1 MGGEGSINR
10 KLAYL
15 ARGLTL
21 ARILAIPIF
30 VWALLRIDSDPDGRW
45 RVLLIGAYVY
55 AILSDLIDGPLA
67 RRAGAKSYFW
77 GQVDAISDVAFNAA
91 ALTTAAWVGRIG
103 PWAALG
109 VLALGAQFLWR
120 CRGEHGSADE
130 SLPED
135 AAGKWAGVFFYA
147 LVGVVVCEAGLSWDW
162 LAPILPW
169 LGRLVFLYAL
179 YLLIRNARSPRGTLW
194 GC

>member
-1 MGGEGSINR
+1 MAGEGSINW
-10 KLAYL
+10 KISYL

-21 ARILAIPIF
+21 ARILAIPPF
-30 VWALLRIDSDPDGRW
+30 FWALLRIDSVPDLGW
-45 RVLLIGAYVY
+45 RVLLIAAYAY

-77 GQVDAISDVAFNAA
+77 GQVDAFSDVVFNVA
-91 ALTTAAWVGRIG
+91 ALSAAAWVGRIG

-120 CRGEHGSADE
+120 CMRGAGNTDD

-147 LVGVVVCEAGLSWDW
+147 LVGVVVCEAGFSWEW
-162 LAPILPW
+162 LAPVLPW

-179 YLLIRNARSPRGTLW
+179 YLLIRNARSPRSSL
-194 GC
+194 

>member
-1 MGGEGSINR
+1 MGGEGSINH

-21 ARILAIPIF
+21 ARILAIPLF
-30 VWALLRIDSDPDGRW
+30 VWALYCIDSAPDLMW
-45 RVLLIGAYVY
+45 RILLIAVYVY
-55 AILSDLIDGPLA
+55 AILSDLLDGPLA
-67 RRAGAKSYFW
+67 RRANARSYFW

-91 ALTTAAWVGRIG
+91 ALAAAAWAGRVG

-120 CRGEHGSADE
+120 CMRGAGNTDD

-135 AAGKWAGVFFYA
+135 AAGKWAGVLFYA
-147 LVGVVVCEAGLSWDW
+147 LVGVVVCEAGLSWEW
-162 LAPILPW
+162 LAPVLPW
-169 LGRLVFLYAL
+169 LGNLVFLYAL
-179 YLLIRNARSPRGTLW
+179 YLLIRNARSPQNSL
-194 GC
+194 

>member
-1 MGGEGSINR
+1 MGGEGSINH

-21 ARILAIPIF
+21 ARILAIPPF
-30 VWALLRIDSDPDGRW
+30 VWALLHLDSAPDLGW

-55 AILSDLIDGPLA
+55 AILSDLVDGPLA

-77 GQVDAISDVAFNAA
+77 GQVDALSDVAFNVA
-91 ALTTAAWVGRIG
+91 ALTAAAWAGRVG

-120 CRGEHGSADE
+120 CRSGAESAGE

-135 AAGKWAGVFFYA
+135 AAGKWAGVLFYA

-162 LAPILPW
+162 LRPILPW

-179 YLLIRNARSPRGTLW
+179 YLLIRNARSRLGTLR